1 MCSGTYLC
9 QQSHI
14 QPQQCCQPHSS
25 SPHPLHKTS
34 APNSIGLR
42 QRGER
47 SCRSSHRSSSVLTL
61 LSYYVGG
68 GREAEGC
75 RESLRPNILV
85 LTSTCNSWVLNPFKS
100 LARKSSGGG
109 GQRHR
114 GPRGTTQD
122 KMCLPDC
129 LHLLCIWH
137 IVKKQG
143 MWRSA
148 IHYSCL
154 KMIKAGPEQQ
164 LLLAGL
170 KWIRKYQPVSLPTPP
185 SPPKL
190 AFQGEIGEGDS
201 DPKTKTSK
209 EMGQSS

>member
-25 SPHPLHKTS
+25 PPHPLHKTS

-75 RESLRPNILV
+75 RESLRTNILV

-100 LARKSSGGG
+100 LARKSSGRGG
-109 GQRHR
+109 GVRAAAQ
-114 GPRGTTQD
+114 GT
-122 KMCLPDC
+122 
-129 LHLLCIWH
+129 
-137 IVKKQG
+137 
-143 MWRSA
+143 
-148 IHYSCL
+148 
-154 KMIKAGPEQQ
+154 
-164 LLLAGL
+164 
-170 KWIRKYQPVSLPTPP
+170 
-185 SPPKL
+185 
-190 AFQGEIGEGDS
+190 EGDDTWQNVFTRLS
-201 DPKTKTSK
+201 AFALHMAYCEKTRYVEISNSL
-209 EMGQSS
+209 QLP